1 MAVVNKQQQRAS
13 REGPQDKTTV
23 ETCERRKIVSWQT
36 MGEVFFLLMTL
47 LPVFLIAEVAGSK
60 NHWMSWLEK
69 IGVSESWGKETA
81 NLPPAATWQGDGVA
95 DFGRI
100 SVRTYDPVSGLIR
113 EVDFRL
119 HAVMG
124 FSERDEFET
133 FIRRTGYA
141 IRDEILV
148 TVRASTL
155 PELSDAELL
164 GRKIATRVNR
174 VFGGE
179 TIRSV
184 QISDLGVTEG
194 EAEPDQS

>member
-1 MAVVNKQQQRAS
+1 VDARNNQRRS
-13 REGPQDKTTV
+13 QSQKGSQDSPVDRTRA
-23 ETCERRKIVSWQT
+23 RRKIFCWQNIS
-36 MGEVFFLLMTL
+36 EVFILLLLL
-47 LPVFLIAEVAGSK
+47 LPVFFIGMAAGSK
-60 NHWMSWLEK
+60 NHWLSWLER

-81 NLPPAATWQGDGVA
+81 NVPPAATWQGEGVA
-95 DFGRI
+95 DFGKI

-174 VFGGE
+174 VFGAD

-184 QISDLGVTEG
+184 QISDLGITEG
-194 EAEPDQS
+194 AAEPDQN

>member
-1 MAVVNKQQQRAS
+1 VDARNKQQRRISQKGS
-13 REGPQDKTTV
+13 QDSPV
-23 ETCERRKIVSWQT
+23 DSTCARRKIFCWQNIT
-36 MGEVFFLLMTL
+36 EVFILLLLL
-47 LPVFLIAEVAGSK
+47 LPVFFIGMAAGSK
-60 NHWMSWLEK
+60 NHWLSWLER

-81 NLPPAATWQGDGVA
+81 NVPPAATWQGEGVA
-95 DFGRI
+95 DFGKI

-174 VFGGE
+174 VFGAD

-184 QISDLGVTEG
+184 QISDLGITEG
-194 EAEPDQS
+194 AAEPDQN